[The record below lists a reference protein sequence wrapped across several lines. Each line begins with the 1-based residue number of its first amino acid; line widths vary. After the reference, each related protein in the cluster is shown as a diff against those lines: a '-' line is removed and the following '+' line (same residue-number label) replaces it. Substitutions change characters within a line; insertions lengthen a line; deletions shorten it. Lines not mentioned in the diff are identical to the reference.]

1 VVKIRPVLRVD
12 PDRVI
17 NDLREL
23 AALTSDERGA
33 QRVAFTPGWER
44 ARDWLRAKL
53 AALPV
58 EVFEDGARNLWATL
72 PRGPGP
78 ALAIGSHLDS
88 VPDGGW
94 LDGALGV
101 LAGLEVLRAWDG
113 QPPRC
118 LVLVDWADEEG
129 RFGHSLLGSSASA
142 GVLDVDALRDTEAA
156 SVLDLDGLK
165 RAAGQRPH
173 LHAYLELHI
182 EQGPILEADGL
193 PLAAVAGT
201 YGVRRDRLRFRGEAA
216 HAGATPLAARRDPV
230 LAGALF
236 VAAARRVAAELT
248 GLATVGAIESEP
260 ATATA
265 VARECRL
272 TVDARHARL
281 DGLGSLH
288 AALLTA
294 AASAA
299 RDERVALERDAM
311 WSIDPIEFDPR
322 LVAIAQEAIKDA
334 SRRDPLTSGPLHDAA
349 ALARGGI
356 PVVMLFVRSL
366 GGVSHSPAEDSD
378 EQDLRAAV
386 LALAELASAAASRF
400 SRRSARV

>member
-1 VVKIRPVLRVD
+1 MVRVD

-17 NDLREL
+17 DDLREL

-33 QRVAFTPGWER
+33 QRVAFSPVWER
-44 ARDWLRAKL
+44 AREWLRAKL
-53 AALPV
+53 AELPV
-58 EVFEDGARNLWATL
+58 YVFEDGAQNLWATL
-72 PRGPGP
+72 GRAAGPNARP
-78 ALAIGSHLDS
+78 PLALGSHLDS
-88 VPDGGW
+88 VPSGGW

-101 LAGLEVLRAWDG
+101 LAGLEVLRAWDR
-113 QPPRC
+113 QSPRSV
-118 LVLVDWADEEG
+118 VLVDWADEEG

-142 GVLDVDALRDTEAA
+142 GVLDVDGLRETGA
-156 SVLDLDGLK
+156 VRILDLDGLK
-165 RAAGQRPH
+165 RAAGQRPQ

-182 EQGPILEADGL
+182 EQGPILEAEGR
-193 PLAAVAGT
+193 PLAVVAGT
-201 YGVRRDRLRFRGEAA
+201 YGVRRDRLRFCGEAA

-230 LAGALF
+230 LAGARF
-236 VAAARRVAAELT
+236 VADARRLAAELG

-281 DGLGSLH
+281 DGLESLH

-299 RDERVALERDAM
+299 SDERVALERDAL
-311 WSIDPIEFDPR
+311 WSIDPIDFDPR
-322 LVAIAQEAIKDA
+322 LVDLAREAIGEQ
-334 SRRDPLTSGPLHDAA
+334 SPRDPLTSGPLHDAA
-349 ALARGGI
+349 ALARAGV
-356 PVVMLFVRSL
+356 PVVMLFVRSR
-366 GGVSHSPAEDSD
+366 GGISHSPAEDSD

-386 LALAELASAAASRF
+386 TALAELAVTAASR
-400 SRRSARV
+400 RLAV